1 MANDAAAAGPPA
13 WRFRLGIA
21 CFVAAFA
28 VHLITIAAVLTGASA
43 ATIGA
48 IGAIN
53 FVLNKVFLLA
63 TVAILGKEGF
73 LHLKGL
79 AFGAVQRHV
88 LPDEVGPVRHGIG
101 VFLFVVPLVLAWIAP
116 YAAEIAPA
124 LGRHTIRDG
133 VIADTVLIVSLFI
146 LGGGFW
152 EKLRALFVRNA
163 RAVFPG
169 SPSTA

>member
-1 MANDAAAAGPPA
+1 MANDTAAANPPA

-28 VHLITIAAVLTGASA
+28 VHLVTVGAVLAGASA
-43 ATIGA
+43 ATVGA

-53 FVLNKVFLLA
+53 FVLNKVLLIA
-63 TVAILGKEGF
+63 TVAILGKQGF
-73 LHLKGL
+73 LQLKGM

-88 LPDEVGPVRHGIG
+88 LPDEVGPVRHAVG

-124 LGRHTIRDG
+124 FGRHTIRDG
-133 VIADTVLIVSLFI
+133 VIADAILIVSLFV

-163 RAVFPG
+163 RAVFPDSVLTG
-169 SPSTA
+169 

>member
-1 MANDAAAAGPPA
+1 MANDTEVANPPA
-13 WRFRLGIA
+13 WRFRLGIV
-21 CFVAAFA
+21 CFAAAFA
-28 VHLITIAAVLTGASA
+28 VHLVTLGAVLMGASA

-53 FVLNKVFLLA
+53 FVLNKVLLIA

-73 LHLKGL
+73 QHLKGL

-101 VFLFVVPLVLAWIAP
+101 VLLFVVPLVLAWIAP
-116 YAAEIAPA
+116 YAAEFVPS

-133 VIADTVLIVSLFI
+133 VIADAILIVSLFV

-152 EKLRALFVRNA
+152 EKLRALFIRNA
-163 RAVFPG
+163 RAVFP
-169 SPSTA
+169 AVA